1 MSEIKY
7 SRDGILLDIDNVKL
21 ILDGNLIL
29 RDISV
34 KVYDIIRPDCVQGQ
48 IVGFLGPS
56 GIGKTQFSK
65 IMAGLQKP
73 TSGNVYIS
81 PGRIPVTKGLVG
93 YVSQNYLLFEHRT
106 VLSNLLISC
115 KQHGLSKNESV
126 AKVKYYLDKFD
137 LYDKRN
143 DYPSQLSGGQ
153 RQRVAIA
160 QQMLC
165 SDHYLIMDEPF
176 SGLDVINIEKVCE
189 MIISVANEDEFNTI
203 IIVTH
208 DVTSASLISDTLW
221 LMGREK
227 DEQGNFIK
235 GAIIKETIDLI
246 ELDLAWHKEI
256 QYTQKFTDFVRNL
269 KAEFRK
275 L

>member
-1 MSEIKY
+1 MGRIPY
-7 SRDGILLDIDNVKL
+7 TINGLLLDIDKVHL
-21 ILDGNLIL
+21 ELSGNLIL

-34 KVYDIIRPDCVQGQ
+34 QIHDIIRPDCVTGQ

-65 IMAGLQKP
+65 IIAGLQKP
-73 TSGNVYIS
+73 TSGGVYIN
-81 PGRIPVTKGLVG
+81 PERIPVEKGLVG

-106 VLSNLLISC
+106 VLGNLTLSC
-115 KQHGLSKNESV
+115 KQHGLTE
-126 AKVKYYLDKFD
+126 KVSIEKIKYYLEKFD
-137 LYDKRN
+137 LFEKKDQ
-143 DYPSQLSGGQ
+143 YPAQLSGGQ

-165 SDHYLIMDEPF
+165 SDHFLIMDEPF
-176 SGLDVINIEKVCE
+176 SGLDVLNIEKVCE
-189 MIISVANEDEFNTI
+189 MIQAVASEDEFNTI

-221 LMGREK
+221 LMGRDK
-227 DEQGNFIK
+227 DQEGNFIK
-235 GAIIKETIDLI
+235 GAVIKETINLM
-246 ELDLAWHKEI
+246 ELGLAWEKEI
-256 QYTQKFTDFVRNL
+256 QYTKEFTDFVRNL
-269 KAEFRK
+269 KSEFRK